1 MLSKH
6 LFPEDKRKE
15 YREDVVKKQKDN
27 RIMKK
32 PNLLTIAAIIVVLG
46 ILLGAAALRQNEKY
60 AFKLT
65 AQEMHTLITSENH
78 KISVQDADKVNKFGF
93 FMIR

>member
-1 MLSKH
+1 
-6 LFPEDKRKE
+6 
-15 YREDVVKKQKDN
+15 
-27 RIMKK
+27 MKK

-60 AFKLT
+60 SFRLT

-78 KISVQDADKVNKFGF
+78 KISVQEADKVVKASDINY
-93 FMIR
+93 